1 MFGLSLN
8 SPTRLLIPSAMARQ
22 SKPITTPVEQTKPK
36 KQVKFLIPSESPLPI
51 SLSPV
56 PDTPS
61 PAYSQTSLAST
72 TGPFTPPTPNVPLP
86 PHAFSPVKKSPVVP
100 HHPGHHFVPATPTS
114 APPSLHDLLASPGG
128 VHLDIAFPPHPDRL
142 HIHHSH
148 LSMPATHPPAKVMK
162 IIAHGLP
169 WSITVEP
176 TTTSSPFVTVLDV
189 LHALYTSLH
198 KPIKQAEFDAISKSY
213 RDLISNVWHRRLDKI
228 SFPSD
233 AKAERARGVRR
244 MDFLL
249 GKTCVKHLRYLNISG
264 QGEVTWLVDFG
275 TS

>member
-1 MFGLSLN
+1 
-8 SPTRLLIPSAMARQ
+8 MARH

-36 KQVKFLIPSESPLPI
+36 KHVKFLIPSESPLPI

-61 PAYSQTSLAST
+61 PAYSQSSLAST
-72 TGPFTPPTPNVPLP
+72 AGPFTPSTPNAPLP
-86 PHAFSPVKKSPVVP
+86 PHAFSPVKKNPVVP
-100 HHPGHHFVPATPTS
+100 HHAVRHFAPPTPTS
-114 APPSLHDLLASPGG
+114 APPNLHDLLASPGG
-128 VHLDIAFPPHPDRL
+128 ICLDVAFPPHPDRL
-142 HIHHSH
+142 HIHHTH
-148 LSMPATHPPAKVMK
+148 LSMPATHPPTKIMK
-162 IIAHGLP
+162 IVAEGLP

-198 KPIKQAEFDAISKSY
+198 RPVKQAEFDANSKSH
-213 RDLISNVWHRRLDKI
+213 RDLISKAWHRRLEKI
-228 SFPSD
+228 PFPSD
-233 AKAERARGVRR
+233 AKTERARGVRR
-244 MDFLL
+244 VDFLL
-249 GKTCVKHLRYLNISG
+249 RKTCIKQLKYLNISG